1 MPPIP
6 YEINGIMKLLGL
18 KPEVSVAKY
27 LKRPFSIL
35 ALKGKVFG
43 RESINLPPYSV
54 KGKGRVY
61 S

>member
-1 MPPIP
+1 
-6 YEINGIMKLLGL
+6 MKLLGL

-43 RESINLPPYSV
+43 RESINLHPNSV
-54 KGKGRVY
+54 KGKGRAY